1 MENVQKFED
10 YFEVDEKFRNSGIW
24 TISQIRHDTDDFR
37 FLLTYE
43 AAMRIYDDVVNIYGE
58 DIQDVFDYIIE
69 EYGIKDFFAFCKREG
84 YEERDG
90 YEGYKTGEYDDSDEV
105 IYYYIIERYPFE
117 QWFKDYNDCV
127 FSNIEFFPKE
137 HWDEEYYEP
146 NYLGQIY
153 GPTHPK
159 IIFDEELKKLL

>member
-10 YFEVDEKFRNSGIW
+10 YFETYDTKRGNWWIRQ
-24 TISQIRHDTDDFR
+24 TRHDTDDCS
-37 FLLTYE
+37 FLVTYDT
-43 AAMRIYDDVVNIYGE
+43 AKMVWS
-58 DIQDVFDYIIE
+58 DIFCSSNDEIFDLFDYLVS
-69 EYGIKDFFAFCKREG
+69 EYGFDDFVAFCKREG

-90 YEGYKTGEYDDSDEV
+90 YEGYKTGEYDDSDDV

-127 FSNIEFFPKE
+127 FSNIEFVPAECWNEEFNEPKE
-137 HWDEEYYEP
+137 RFCGYA
-146 NYLGQIY
+146 
-153 GPTHPK
+153 T